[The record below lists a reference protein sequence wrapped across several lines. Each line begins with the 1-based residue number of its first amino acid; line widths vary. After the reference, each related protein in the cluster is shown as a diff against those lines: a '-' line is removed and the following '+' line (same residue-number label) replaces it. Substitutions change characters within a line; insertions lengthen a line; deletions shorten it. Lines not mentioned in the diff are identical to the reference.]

1 MRFRVPGGSRRFH
14 GKRFPTPPA
23 SADKPFLPPHPTL
36 FRFPRPGFP
45 LDALSDP
52 SLAFPTVDPATPR
65 ATSPPTA
72 PFLITVDLKEIR
84 KIVELM
90 NEHGLTLFDMSK
102 EGFQL
107 KLRKGQDLDALRGLL
122 GSLPAAPAPLAHAAV
137 APAAPVA
144 AASPAAA
151 PVEEGSA
158 ITSPM
163 VGTFY
168 RKPGPD
174 SPAFASVGDVV
185 SEGQTLCIIEA
196 MKVMNEIKSEKSGT
210 ITAVLVE
217 DGTPVQFGDALFR
230 IK

>member
-1 MRFRVPGGSRRFH
+1 
-14 GKRFPTPPA
+14 
-23 SADKPFLPPHPTL
+23 
-36 FRFPRPGFP
+36 
-45 LDALSDP
+45 
-52 SLAFPTVDPATPR
+52 
-65 ATSPPTA
+65 
-72 PFLITVDLKEIR
+72 VDLKEIR

-102 EGFQL
+102 EGFHL

-122 GSLPAAPAPLAHAAV
+122 GSMPAAAPAYAAPAPAAAGT
-137 APAAPVA
+137 APA
-144 AASPAAA
+144 PAAA
-151 PVEEGSA
+151 PKEEGSA

-174 SPAFASVGDVV
+174 SPAFASVGDVI

-196 MKVMNEIKSEKSGT
+196 MKVMNEITAEKSGT

-217 DGTPVQFGDALFR
+217 DGTPVQYGDALFR

>member
-1 MRFRVPGGSRRFH
+1 
-14 GKRFPTPPA
+14 
-23 SADKPFLPPHPTL
+23 
-36 FRFPRPGFP
+36 
-45 LDALSDP
+45 
-52 SLAFPTVDPATPR
+52 
-65 ATSPPTA
+65 
-72 PFLITVDLKEIR
+72 VDLKEIR

-102 EGFQL
+102 EGFHL

-122 GSLPAAPAPLAHAAV
+122 GSMPAAAPAYAAPAP
-137 APAAPVA
+137 APAAGA
-144 AASPAAA
+144 APAPAAA
-151 PVEEGSA
+151 PKEEGPA

-174 SPAFASVGDVV
+174 SPPFVSVGDVI

-196 MKVMNEIKSEKSGT
+196 MKVMNEIKAEKSGT

>member
-1 MRFRVPGGSRRFH
+1 M
-14 GKRFPTPPA
+14 
-23 SADKPFLPPHPTL
+23 
-36 FRFPRPGFP
+36 
-45 LDALSDP
+45 
-52 SLAFPTVDPATPR
+52 
-65 ATSPPTA
+65 
-72 PFLITVDLKEIR
+72 DLKEIR

-102 EGFQL
+102 EGFHL
-107 KLRKGQDLDALRGLL
+107 KLRKGQDLESLRGLL
-122 GSLPAAPAPLAHAAV
+122 GSLPAA
-137 APAAPVA
+137 APAYAPA
-144 AASPAAA
+144 PAAA
-151 PVEEGSA
+151 PAAGAPAAAAAAPKEEGTA

-174 SPAFASVGDVV
+174 SPAFVSVGDAV

-196 MKVMNEIKSEKSGT
+196 MKVMNEIKAERSGT
-210 ITAVLVE
+210 ITAILVE